1 MRRPIAIV
9 DLDDTVLDFA
19 NSIRKSLNYHFRKNF
34 KLEELKSF
42 NLCNLYGITLEQF
55 YGTIVKDSLIEIAA
69 PNPGAAEA
77 LDYLADTHEIVLCTS
92 RGYHPEAEY
101 LTRKSLIKHGI
112 GFDRLIIVPEGVRKS
127 EAYEQLRI
135 PCAAVVF
142 DDATHNISDL
152 LLGSAAEAWIPE
164 QPWNEDMSRIDR
176 KYKGSYFKAP
186 SFRDCV
192 EQYMAKSEG
201 LLSVRAY

>member
-9 DLDDTVLDFA
+9 DLDDTVFDFT

-34 KLEELKSF
+34 NLEDLKYF
-42 NLCNLYGITLEQF
+42 DMCTLYGITLDQF
-55 YGTIVKDSLIEIAA
+55 YKTIIKDSLIEISA

-77 LDYLADTHEIVLCTS
+77 LDYLADTHEIIICTA
-92 RGYHPEAEY
+92 RGYHPEGEY

-112 GFDRLIIVPEGVRKS
+112 GFDRLIVTPEGVRKS

-135 PCAAVVF
+135 PCADVAF
-142 DDATHNISDL
+142 DDVVHNIADFL
-152 LLGSAAEAWIPE
+152 KGTAKEAWIPA
-164 QPWNEDMSRIDR
+164 QPWNEDTSGIESKFR
-176 KYKGSYFKAP
+176 GSYYRAP

-192 EQYMAKSEG
+192 EQYLAKSEG
-201 LLSVRAY
+201 LLSVRSY